1 MQWFGFLTSGFVSVR
16 ISLESGENG
25 ELGWLNRRVYFYE
38 TKLKKVN
45 NEWIFVCFFFWNVVC
60 KVEARE
66 RYFGFGGPVGTRE
79 QP

>member
-38 TKLKKVN
+38 TKLMKVN
-45 NEWIFVCFFFWNVVC
+45 NEWIFVSFVFFSGTWFA
-60 KVEARE
+60 KLKRE
-66 RYFGFGGPVGTRE
+66 RDLLALGVLSDS
-79 QP
+79 